1 MDIAGLSTLA
11 VALVALYGVFRRAAA
26 DDARR
31 EIDRVHDKAKAAAL
45 KEILGL
51 CRASEE
57 GQTAT
62 LVALRSLAESVD
74 RLERRELEAAGS
86 GARRE

>member
-11 VALVALYGVFRRAAA
+11 VALVALYGVFRRSAA

-31 EIDRVHDKAKAAAL
+31 EIDRIHDKAKAATL

-62 LVALRSLAESVD
+62 LVALRGLADSVD
-74 RLERRELEAAGS
+74 RLERRELEATGS
-86 GARRE
+86 GVRRE